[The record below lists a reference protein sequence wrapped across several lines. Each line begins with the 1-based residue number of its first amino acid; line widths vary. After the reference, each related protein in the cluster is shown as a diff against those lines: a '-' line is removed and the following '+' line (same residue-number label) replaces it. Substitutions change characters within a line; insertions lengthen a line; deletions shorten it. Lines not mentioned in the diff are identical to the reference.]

1 MHVAM
6 RALPHVVAACAAL
19 VSVTASAQSWPA
31 KAVRVIVPFAPG
43 GGADLTARPVGQK
56 LSESL
61 GQPFIV
67 DNRGGAAGGIAADF
81 VAKSA
86 TDGHTLL
93 INNEQMVAT
102 PTLSA
107 KPMYDPVKDFVSV
120 GLIGRQ
126 PTVVAVNTGV
136 PANSVK
142 DLVELVRAQSG
153 KYSFAS
159 CGQGTP
165 VHIAGEMLK
174 LAAKIDLVH
183 VPYRGCGPAMVDT
196 VSGQVP
202 LIFTTLGN
210 ALPFEKTGK
219 IRILGVAS
227 LQRVPANPA
236 LPTIVEAGFPGFE
249 SATWFGVFAPTGTPM
264 DIVNKLNGELTASV
278 NSQGEKLRSM
288 QFIPAT
294 ASAEGFAE
302 IVRRD
307 FARWQRVVR
316 EAKIE
321 PE

>member
-1 MHVAM
+1 MQEIA
-6 RALPHVVAACAAL
+6 RWLTIALVTALTPALAAAQAYPSKPVRLVVAA
-19 VSVTASAQSWPA
+19 P
-31 KAVRVIVPFAPG
+31 PG
-43 GGADLTARPVGQK
+43 GGIDLLARLLTPQ
-56 LSESL
+56 LSERL

-67 DNRGGAAGGIAADF
+67 DNRGGAQGGIAADF

-93 INNEQMVAT
+93 IHNEQMVST
-102 PTLSA
+102 PNMTA
-107 KPMYDPVKDFVSV
+107 RPMYDPVKDFVSV

-126 PTVVAVNTGV
+126 PTVVVVHPGL

-142 DLVELVRAQSG
+142 ELVELVRAQSG

-159 CGQGTP
+159 CGHGSP

-202 LIFTTLGN
+202 MLFTTLGN

-219 IRILGVAS
+219 IRILGVAT
-227 LQRVPANPA
+227 LQRVAANPNI
-236 LPTIVEAGFPGFE
+236 PTFVESGFTGFE
-249 SATWFGVFAPTGTPM
+249 SASWFGIFAPTGTPA
-264 DIVNKLNGELTASV
+264 DIVSKLNAEITAAV
-278 NSQGEKLRSM
+278 NAHDEKMRSM

-294 ASAEGFAE
+294 ATAEGFGE

-307 FARWQRVVR
+307 FARWKRVVKD
-316 EAKIE
+316 AKIDIE
-321 PE
+321 P